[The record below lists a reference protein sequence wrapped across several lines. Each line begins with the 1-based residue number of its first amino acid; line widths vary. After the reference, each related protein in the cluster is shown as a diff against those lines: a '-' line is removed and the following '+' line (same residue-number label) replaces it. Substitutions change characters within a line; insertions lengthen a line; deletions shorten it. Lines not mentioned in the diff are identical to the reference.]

1 MYKYKNLKLR
11 KFLGKLSLTI
21 AQHAFLACLFLF
33 LLALVFGT
41 FLFYKYY
48 ISAQKAELGLL
59 DRSVLLR
66 EKAYQEVLR
75 VWQEQEKRFEET
87 DFKEYPDPFMAPASE
102 EELTE

>member
-1 MYKYKNLKLR
+1 MKIKINQTR

-21 AQHAFLACLFLF
+21 ARHAFLACLFLF

-48 ISAQKAELGLL
+48 ILAQKAELGLL
-59 DRSVLLR
+59 DRPVLLR

-75 VWQEQEKRFEET
+75 AWQEHEKRFEEI
-87 DFKEYPDPFMAPASE
+87 DFKEYPDPFMAPVSE
-102 EELTE
+102 EELTP